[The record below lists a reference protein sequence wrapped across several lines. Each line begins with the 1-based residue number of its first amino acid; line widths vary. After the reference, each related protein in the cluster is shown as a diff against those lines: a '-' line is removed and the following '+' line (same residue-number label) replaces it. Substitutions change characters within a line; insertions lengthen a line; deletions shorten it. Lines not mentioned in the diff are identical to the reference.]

1 MSIQSLN
8 HYNLRVSRTSLP
20 AFERFYVEVLGFRA
34 EPLPPDGL
42 WLYAA
47 GQPLVHV
54 TAIEEGAAAPASNAS
69 AGADG
74 HTSGIVDHVAFS
86 CERLD
91 ELLKH
96 LAALDAPYLR
106 RDIPELG
113 FVQIVVHDPLG
124 LKIELNFAERQAAT
138 APSPARLRQLI

>member
-8 HYNLRVSRTSLP
+8 HYNLRVPHTSL
-20 AFERFYVEVLGFRA
+20 AEFEQFYVDVLGFRA
-34 EPLPPDGL
+34 ERFARNGIEGF

-47 GQPLVHV
+47 GEPLVHV
-54 TAIEEGAAAPASNAS
+54 TQVETPPEAGNPSVRAPA
-69 AGADG
+69 

-91 ELLKH
+91 DLLER
-96 LAALDAPYLR
+96 LDRLDVSHTR
-106 RDIPELG
+106 HDFPEFG

-124 LKIELNFAERQAAT
+124 LKIELNFEESAGPR
-138 APSPARLRQLI
+138 

>member
-8 HYNLRVSRTSLP
+8 HYNLRVPRASLP
-20 AFERFYVEVLGFRA
+20 AFERFYVDVLGFRA

-54 TAIEEGAAAPASNAS
+54 TPVEGGAATATSNATVG
-69 AGADG
+69 AGE

-86 CERLD
+86 CERLG
-91 ELLKH
+91 ELLEH
-96 LAALDAPYLR
+96 LAKLDAPYVR
-106 RDIPELG
+106 RDFPELG

-124 LKIELNFAERQAAT
+124 LKIELNFSERAAV
-138 APSPARLRQLI
+138 R

>member
-8 HYNLRVSRTSLP
+8 HYNLRVPRTSLP
-20 AFERFYVEVLGFRA
+20 AFERFYVDVLGFSA
-34 EPLPPDGL
+34 KPLPPDGL
-42 WLYAA
+42 WLHAA

-54 TAIEEGAAAPASNAS
+54 TPVDASSATSGPAPEAP
-69 AGADG
+69 G

-91 ELLKH
+91 QLLEH
-96 LAALDAPYLR
+96 FRRLDVDHSR
-106 RDIPELG
+106 RDFPAMG

-124 LKIELNFAERQAAT
+124 LKIELNFEQRPGA
-138 APSPARLRQLI
+138 S

>member
-1 MSIQSLN
+1 MSVQSLN
-8 HYNLRVSRTSLP
+8 HYNLRVPKPLL
-20 AFERFYVEVLGFRA
+20 AEFEQFYVDVLGFRA
-34 EPLPPDGL
+34 ERFLRNGIQGF

-54 TAIEEGAAAPASNAS
+54 TQVETPPEPTNSSAS
-69 AGADG
+69 ARA

-91 ELLKH
+91 NLLER
-96 LAALDAPYLR
+96 LNRLDVSHTR
-106 RDIPELG
+106 HDFPELG

-124 LKIELNFAERQAAT
+124 LKIELNFEQGSGPR
-138 APSPARLRQLI
+138 

>member
-8 HYNLRVSRTSLP
+8 HYNLRVPHTSL
-20 AFERFYVEVLGFRA
+20 AEFEQFYVDVLGFRA
-34 EPLPPDGL
+34 ERFTRNGIQGF

-47 GQPLVHV
+47 GEPLVHV
-54 TAIEEGAAAPASNAS
+54 TQVETPPEAGNPSVRAPA
-69 AGADG
+69 

-91 ELLKH
+91 DLLER
-96 LAALDAPYLR
+96 LDRLDVSHTR
-106 RDIPELG
+106 HDFPEFG

-124 LKIELNFAERQAAT
+124 LKIELNFEESAGPR
-138 APSPARLRQLI
+138 

>member
-8 HYNLRVSRTSLP
+8 HYNLRVPRASLP
-20 AFERFYVEVLGFRA
+20 AFERFYVEVLGFEAKR
-34 EPLPPDGL
+34 LPPDGL

-47 GQPLVHV
+47 NQPLVHV
-54 TAIEEGAAAPASNAS
+54 TPIE
-69 AGADG
+69 AGAESAADATDGAKG

-91 ELLKH
+91 ELIAH
-96 LAALDAPYLR
+96 LGAIGASYSR
-106 RDIPELG
+106 RDFPDMG

-124 LKIELNFAERQAAT
+124 LKIELNFSER
-138 APSPARLRQLI
+138 APG